1 MVHEPTDTELAELES
16 TASGN
21 PEALVAFDAYVCA
34 LSALEE
40 AYDEEGLPNFRDF
53 EVAVGMARCELDF
66 QLGRFI

>member
-1 MVHEPTDTELAELES
+1 MVHEPTDSELAELKS
-16 TASGN
+16 AANGN
-21 PEALVAFDAYVCA
+21 HDALIAFDAYLSA

-40 AYDEEGLPNFRDF
+40 AYDEDGLPNLREF